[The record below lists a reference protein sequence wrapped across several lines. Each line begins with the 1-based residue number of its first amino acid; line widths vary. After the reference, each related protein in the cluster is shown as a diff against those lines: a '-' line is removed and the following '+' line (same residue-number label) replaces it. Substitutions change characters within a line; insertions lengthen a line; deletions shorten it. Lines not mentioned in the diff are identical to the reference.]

1 MKKLIVSLL
10 CILLLGSVVV
20 GCTTGSD
27 NPASTTDPKGSTVET
42 SGSDTSVKDG
52 VPEGLN
58 FNGTNIV
65 TSYREDKVDYFVGDV
80 DGDVMSEA
88 LYKANLAVE
97 ERLGITREFIP
108 LLDEVLTSKIVESIL
123 SDEPYYDYVSID
135 QFFGTS
141 YCSEGLYMD
150 LSSLP
155 YIDYSEPWYYGA

>member
-1 MKKLIVSLL
+1 M
-10 CILLLGSVVV
+10 SVVRPAP
-20 GCTTGSD
+20 G

-52 VPEGLN
+52 VPEGMN

-97 ERLGITREFIP
+97 ERPWHYKGIHPAAGR
-108 LLDEVLTSKIVESIL
+108 
-123 SDEPYYDYVSID
+123 
-135 QFFGTS
+135 
-141 YCSEGLYMD
+141 
-150 LSSLP
+150 
-155 YIDYSEPWYYGA
+155 GAYEQNRGINSVG